1 MNINKTKVI
10 SLKSN
15 TAGVIPTVPTVSN
28 HKTPGWLSPT
38 DIYEGEFFFNTAD
51 QALYLRAGNSIIQ
64 IGGAT
69 VSRYLDDMID
79 VDAATPSSADI
90 LTYDG
95 SNWIAKQTFDGV
107 LNVDETLRS
116 VYQEGCILGALA
128 ARSFATGLSTYVSG
142 SYGHTEG
149 AGTSASNYAHAEG
162 QNTTASGDISHSEG
176 NQTTAS
182 GTGAHSEGLST
193 LASGAYSHSSGREAV
208 ASRNYQYS
216 QGGGKIATAGDAQF
230 CRMIYKVQTT
240 NDTTTT
246 IATFNTET
254 NHIYAIRALGLASVK
269 AGGATGSTAIFDSA
283 IDGSDKLHYSGYIK
297 NINGTTEINGNYI
310 ITDPNISDATF
321 PGFNHIELVVS
332 GTDILFK
339 VTGAAATTINWVLT
353 LEWTETII

>member
-69 VSRYLDDMID
+69 VSRYLDDLLD

-90 LTYDG
+90 LTFDG
-95 SNWIAKQTFDGV
+95 TNWISKQTFDGV

-116 VYQEGCILGALA
+116 VYQEGCTLGALA

-142 SYGHTEG
+142 SYGHSEG

-162 QNTTASGDISHSEG
+162 QNTIASGDISHSEG

-269 AGGATGSTAIFDSA
+269 AGGATGSSA
-283 IDGSDKLHYSGYIK
+283 VFSTLDLSGDITPYTTLIK
-297 NINGTTEINGNYI
+297 NIDGVVTRSAA
-310 ITDPNISDATF
+310 NILIDLSSDTVTF
-321 PGFNHIELVVS
+321 PGTGYIQLDIV
-332 GTDILFK
+332 GTNGIFK